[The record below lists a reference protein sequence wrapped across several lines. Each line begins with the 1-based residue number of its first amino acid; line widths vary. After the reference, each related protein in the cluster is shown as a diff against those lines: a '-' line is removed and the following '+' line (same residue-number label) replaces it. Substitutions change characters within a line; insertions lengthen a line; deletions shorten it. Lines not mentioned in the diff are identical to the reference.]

1 MQIKFKDFIS
11 KLFIKYWS
19 IYLFIF
25 ILIVQKEIN
34 YLFYDIFLTPD
45 LEVYLPYFKYFFNGE
60 IVNREQG
67 ILYYYLH
74 ALNYK
79 LFYVNNGFLDIF
91 IHKSIQQ
98 VNFYIFLFGLI
109 GLYKLFKYYNFKI
122 SSIFLTFSFL
132 CLFPPSIAS
141 RLAFKPE
148 LLAFSLF
155 TWIIFLLEKY
165 KYSKDIKL
173 LIYLVPF
180 LATVFSLKGN
190 VLVIIGL
197 YLLVNYSIYVFRA
210 NRKALF
216 IVFLIFISNLT
227 FIYLENNSVTNM
239 NLLDTQSGSTLENKY
254 DYKASPSIIYKTN
267 LFKLFTSPI
276 KHNHANSFI
285 GITLLETT
293 GDYFDLFWDNDASMF
308 FKNRYE
314 IISFEESKKISAPI
328 LKSNP
333 FKFVIFQQNL
343 TDVYLYEAIG
353 LLISIYL
360 FFLLFKLLICD
371 QDFIKF
377 YLAIFFGML
386 ILLIHVITGF
396 PKNNFD
402 PLVGDT
408 FKPLYYSFVF
418 VFSFAFVIIRG
429 IELKVIKKYQL
440 LLYGIIIIF
449 LIGFPKIYNYE
460 VQSQIAPKIQASIFC
475 ELDKKIFLENSE
487 FVNTNCQIKRSQD
500 IDKVGEENFTHKPVN
515 LINILLILLI
525 SFKFVFEK
533 NHTEALNSFSSSKK
547 IKQK

>member
-1 MQIKFKDFIS
+1 MHTKLKYFINN
-11 KLFIKYWS
+11 LFIKYWS
-19 IYLFIF
+19 IYLFLF

-45 LEVYLPYFKYFFNGE
+45 LEVYLPYFKYFFDGE

-79 LFYVNNGFLDIF
+79 FFYVKNGFINIF

-109 GLYKLFKYYNFKI
+109 GLYKLFRYFKFKV
-122 SSIFLTFSFL
+122 SSIFLTFTFL
-132 CLFPPSIAS
+132 CLFPPAIAA

-165 KYSKDIKL
+165 KNSKDLKL

-180 LATVFSLKGN
+180 LASVFSLKAN
-190 VLVIIGL
+190 VLVIVGI
-197 YLLVNYSIYVFRA
+197 YLLFNYSKYIFRG
-210 NRKALF
+210 NKKTLF
-216 IVFLIFISNLT
+216 IILLIFISNLT
-227 FIYLENNSVTNM
+227 FIYLENNSVTNR
-239 NLLDTQSGSTLENKY
+239 NLLDTQSGSALEENY
-254 DYKASPSIIYKTN
+254 DYTAHPSIIYKTQ

-276 KHNHANSFI
+276 KNNHANSFI

-293 GDYFDLFWDNDASMF
+293 GDYFDLFWNNDASMY

-314 IISFEESKKISAPI
+314 IISFKESKNISAPI
-328 LKSNP
+328 LERNP
-333 FKFVIFQQNL
+333 LKIIIFQQNL

-353 LLISIYL
+353 LIISIYL
-360 FFLLFKLLICD
+360 FFLLFKLIISD
-371 QDFIKF
+371 QDFIRF
-377 YLAIFFGML
+377 YIAIFFGMV
-386 ILLIHVITGF
+386 ILLFHVITGF

-418 VFSFAFVIIRG
+418 IFTFAFVIIRG
-429 IELKVIKKYQL
+429 IELKVIKKYQI
-440 LLYGIIIIF
+440 LLYGVIIIF
-449 LIGFPKIYNYE
+449 LLGFPKIYNYE
-460 VQSQIAPKIQASIFC
+460 IQSQIAPKIQNSIFC
-475 ELDKKIFLENSE
+475 ELEKNIFLENSE
-487 FVNTNCQIKRSQD
+487 FANTNCKITNYRD
-500 IDKVGEENFTHKPVN
+500 NVTDGNANFTHKPIN
-515 LINILLILLI
+515 LINILLLLI
-525 SFKFVFEK
+525 IALKLVFEK
-533 NHTEALNSFSSSKK
+533 NYTENSDSFFSSKK